1 MAETIF
7 SRFRFSRSRFFL
19 PALLAVIGGCGRAP
33 EPSQPQA
40 PPVLVRTAAVSAPGD
55 TLVREFPIFAQ
66 ESKSAR
72 LSFRVPGQLEQ
83 FDPILGTK
91 VAKDEVIARLDGR
104 DYELAAERLRLGIAE
119 AEAMLKAMKTG
130 ARTEDIEALN
140 SQIAGAQTA
149 AANASRQLR
158 RMENLHS
165 DGTVSDVQLD
175 AAQTTNDAAAAHLET
190 LKTQLAKAH
199 TGARAEEIEAMEA
212 KIAGL
217 NVDLKIAENKLGDT
231 ILKAP
236 FDGVIAEKFCDNHE
250 TIAPGAAIVEIVD
263 IDSMEATVNLPEEV
277 VRRRENIE
285 TLVCRFDSLPDQTFP
300 ATIKEIGRTPRR
312 ENLSYPMTIKVDMSQ
327 AKSTEPLLS
336 GMVGTVSITL
346 KSPGGEIIIPS
357 SALVS
362 AETGASAVWLFD
374 SAGSKVTSRAV
385 EVSAITDAGAVISGG
400 LSGGETIVT
409 AGARSLEEG
418 QPVRLP

>member
-104 DYELAAERLRLGIAE
+104 DYELAAARLRLGIAD

-130 ARTEDIEALN
+130 ARAEDIEALR
-140 SQIAGAQTA
+140 SQIAGAETA
-149 AANASRQLR
+149 AANASRQLQ
-158 RMENLHS
+158 RMENLHA

-175 AAQTTNDAAAAHLET
+175 AARTTNDAAAAHLET
-190 LKTQLAKAH
+190 LKTQLEKAH
-199 TGARAEEIEAMEA
+199 TGARAEEIEAMDA

-250 TIAPGAAIVEIVD
+250 TIVPGAAIVEIVD

-285 TLVCRFDSLPDQTFP
+285 TLVCRFD
-300 ATIKEIGRTPRR
+300 
-312 ENLSYPMTIKVDMSQ
+312 
-327 AKSTEPLLS
+327 
-336 GMVGTVSITL
+336 
-346 KSPGGEIIIPS
+346 
-357 SALVS
+357 
-362 AETGASAVWLFD
+362 
-374 SAGSKVTSRAV
+374 
-385 EVSAITDAGAVISGG
+385 
-400 LSGGETIVT
+400 
-409 AGARSLEEG
+409 
-418 QPVRLP
+418 

>member
-1 MAETIF
+1 MAEITF
-7 SRFRFSRSRFFL
+7 FRLRLSRSLFFL
-19 PALLAVIGGCGRAP
+19 LPLLAFTGCGGSQQQEQPEAP
-33 EPSQPQA
+33 A
-40 PPVLVRTAAVSAPGD
+40 VLIRTATVPQESD

-66 ESKSAR
+66 GSKNAR
-72 LSFRVPGQLEQ
+72 LSFRVPGQLQE

-91 VAKDEVIARLDGR
+91 VHQDEVLARLDGR
-104 DYELAAERLRLGIAE
+104 DYELAAERLKLGIAE

-130 ARTEDIEALN
+130 ARAEDIEALR
-140 SQIAGAQTA
+140 SQIAGAETA
-149 AANASRQLR
+149 AANASRQLQ
-158 RMENLHS
+158 RMENLHA

-175 AAQTTNDAAAAHLET
+175 AARTTNDAAAAHLET
-190 LKTQLAKAH
+190 LKTQLEKAH

-300 ATIKEIGRTPRR
+300 ATVKEIGRTPRR

-374 SAGSKVTSRAV
+374 STGSKVTARAV

-418 QPVRLP
+418 QPVRLR

>member
-1 MAETIF
+1 MNVNAI
-7 SRFRFSRSRFFL
+7 
-19 PALLAVIGGCGRAP
+19 
-33 EPSQPQA
+33 
-40 PPVLVRTAAVSAPGD
+40 
-55 TLVREFPIFAQ
+55 
-66 ESKSAR
+66 KAR
-72 LSFRVPGQLEQ
+72 
-83 FDPILGTK
+83 
-91 VAKDEVIARLDGR
+91 
-104 DYELAAERLRLGIAE
+104 
-119 AEAMLKAMKTG
+119 
-130 ARTEDIEALN
+130 
-140 SQIAGAQTA
+140 
-149 AANASRQLR
+149 
-158 RMENLHS
+158 
-165 DGTVSDVQLD
+165 
-175 AAQTTNDAAAAHLET
+175 
-190 LKTQLAKAH
+190 
-199 TGARAEEIEAMEA
+199 RAEEIEAMEA

-300 ATIKEIGRTPRR
+300 ATVKEIGRTPRR

-327 AKSTEPLLS
+327 AKSAEPLLS

-374 SAGSKVTSRAV
+374 SAGSKVTARAV

-418 QPVRLP
+418 QPVRLR